1 MICLY
6 VWDWKAVVSTV
17 SVEASEIN
25 VNAGS

>member
-1 MICLY
+1 MIYLY

-17 SVEASEIN
+17 SIEATKIN